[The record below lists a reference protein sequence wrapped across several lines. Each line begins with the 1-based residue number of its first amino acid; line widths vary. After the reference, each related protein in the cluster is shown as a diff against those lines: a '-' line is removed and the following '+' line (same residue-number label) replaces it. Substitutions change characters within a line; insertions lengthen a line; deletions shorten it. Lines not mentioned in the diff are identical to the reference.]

1 MEKKDV
7 FLSMFLS
14 KNLLIKLRLLTIYY
28 LCILVSIKMQEK
40 FFFKFSLCI
49 TKNREIENI
58 QNSYD
63 TSSAKS
69 LFIKLLTSS
78 ARINFLFL
86 YLKSYRVISTSLS
99 IGQWRAFKRNFSL
112 IFRQHWFKFDD
123 GKYCCVDN
131 VLLVLDLLFQRNIE

>member
-1 MEKKDV
+1 
-7 FLSMFLS
+7 
-14 KNLLIKLRLLTIYY
+14 
-28 LCILVSIKMQEK
+28 MQEK

-99 IGQWRAFKRNFSL
+99 IEQ
-112 IFRQHWFKFDD
+112 
-123 GKYCCVDN
+123 
-131 VLLVLDLLFQRNIE
+131 